1 MAKFLSQLDERLIAF
16 IQQQKIFFTATAP
29 RDGRVNLS
37 PKGLD
42 TFRIINPS
50 CVGYLDATGSGNET
64 AARLLQNGRITL
76 LFCAFDG
83 PPLILRLYAKGR
95 SVRSGSADRSTLRPP
110 FGPRMTGERQLI
122 IPEIENVQTSCGFG
136 VPLCDFREHRDQ
148 LPAWAER
155 KGEEGGGVSRGKET
169 SEHRWV
175 ADRVGGPKWAGV
187 GSFFSR
193 DRPLTRRS
201 IHPALPVPHPRA
213 DPLHPPHAGCTP

>member
-1 MAKFLSQLDERLIAF
+1 M
-16 IQQQKIFFTATAP
+16 
-29 RDGRVNLS
+29 
-37 PKGLD
+37 
-42 TFRIINPS
+42 
-50 CVGYLDATGSGNET
+50 GYLDATGSGNET

-155 KGEEGGGVSRGKET
+155 KGEEGGWRIAWKRNVRASMGCRPGWRTEMGG
-169 SEHRWV
+169 RWQLFQ
-175 ADRVGGPKWAGV
+175 P
-187 GSFFSR
+187 
-193 DRPLTRRS
+193 
-201 IHPALPVPHPRA
+201 
-213 DPLHPPHAGCTP
+213 